1 MYIIYI
7 CVCDIYMYIC
17 DDKRMYDTYPSVYKG
32 YGMSMC
38 SIHSPM
44 IFNNFTRCITDRHQF
59 GVALK
64 NQYWDLGISNKLRSV
79 ALGTSQLLKNPSV
92 NNHVIH
98 LRNAQR
104 RQNDSL

>member
-1 MYIIYI
+1 M

-38 SIHSPM
+38 SIHFPM
-44 IFNNFTRCITDRHQF
+44 IFNNFTRCITTP
-59 GVALK
+59 GISLELPSK

-79 ALGTSQLLKNPSV
+79 ALGTSQVLKNPSV
-92 NNHVIH
+92 KNHVIH
-98 LRNAQR
+98 LRKVQH
-104 RQNDSL
+104 QYVSL